1 MQAAWP
7 VCLVGKVTST
17 CWDSASGNIQLQ
29 SPGNK
34 PRALNLAA
42 LQFSSTCRQTAASIT
57 APWCRNQ
64 RLKAAGS
71 APKPGGHCSG
81 PAHEHGTFINKKMF
95 PSLHSRRSLH
105 YQRGQSPEVVSASRL
120 ASFPRLYDDG
130 LPMTSYVLMWPYYFF
145 LSTSY
150 FLSTSSCSFSFFLR
164 SLRLQLSSSFHT
176 ARRPP
181 PLLFLLFLSFLSF
194 YLPSYDDVLPYSSS
208 TFLITTSYPPTC
220 KYSYRHFNFIWRYN
234 RFK

>member
-1 MQAAWP
+1 MDLSFLIFL
-7 VCLVGKVTST
+7 CSST
-17 CWDSASGNIQLQ
+17 HLFNFF
-29 SPGNK
+29 
-34 PRALNLAA
+34 NLADQ
-42 LQFSSTCRQTAASIT
+42 QFRYEFISTQYVCKIISTIHVWVCHIPLAPKKPPSKPMGTASTAAAAST
-57 APWCRNQ
+57 TSEA
-64 RLKAAGS
+64 KA
-71 APKPGGHCSG
+71 
-81 PAHEHGTFINKKMF
+81 
-95 PSLHSRRSLH
+95 RRWFRH
-105 YQRGQSPEVVSASRL
+105 HACM

-145 LSTSY
+145 LPTSY

-208 TFLITTSYPPTC
+208 TFPITTSYPPTC

-234 RFK
+234 RLK